1 MAQSRIFIVERV
13 GRAAVVLGST
23 AFFRFPSSTFSQSPH
38 QQIPIAQHI
47 CFFVAISLIRQVPL
61 CHYKEYIQMISR
73 LQPDCSRL
81 SPTSKAFS
89 NSTQLEILPQFHSC
103 SAVEQTIPFSGRSAV
118 EQSPTVPNQQH
129 ETFSANISIYLIPN
143 ND

>member
-23 AFFRFPSSTFSQSPH
+23 AFFRFPSSTFSQSP
-38 QQIPIAQHI
+38 ASTNSNRTAALLLYI

-81 SPTSKAFS
+81 SPTSRAFS

-103 SAVEQTIPFSGRSAV
+103 TAVEQTANNNFIQWKIRCGTVANSS
-118 EQSPTVPNQQH
+118 EPT
-129 ETFSANISIYLIPN
+129 T
-143 ND
+143 

>member
-38 QQIPIAQHI
+38 QQIPIAQYI

-81 SPTSKAFS
+81 SPTSRAFS

-103 SAVEQTIPFSGRSAV
+103 TAVEQTANNNSIQWKIRSGTVANSS
-118 EQSPTVPNQQH
+118 EPT
-129 ETFSANISIYLIPN
+129 T
-143 ND
+143 